1 VTLPGTTIQLSNK
14 GGIVTLLNREG
25 LKVHG
30 VQYTGQDVSEQGR
43 TIVF

>member
-1 VTLPGTTIQLSNK
+1 LSNK

-30 VQYTGQDVSEQGR
+30 VQYTGDEVSEQGR